1 MQIFQGIVVIYH
13 SNKNTAFKTFFLS
26 MKNTFEKFSTGN
38 INIFW
43 YYIQII
49 EFCLCNL
56 GRLNT
61 KSKTKTFIVNYLFID
76 CSILVNKYV
85 LTGSYTTFTTREQLG
100 HVASVSPDSNSS

>member
-1 MQIFQGIVVIYH
+1 
-13 SNKNTAFKTFFLS
+13 
-26 MKNTFEKFSTGN
+26 MKNTFKKFSTGN

-49 EFCLCNL
+49 EFCLRNL

-61 KSKTKTFIVNYLFID
+61 KSKTKTCIVID
-76 CSILVNKYV
+76 CNILVNKYV
-85 LTGSYTTFTTREQLG
+85 LTGSYITFTTREQLG